1 MFNSVQPDSTQIH
14 KIKHA
19 YSAVLNAK
27 IVKSDTPINVLAV
40 FNNSIF
46 KEQIRTSIIKN
57 AIYQLQYAN
66 VLMY

>member
-1 MFNSVQPDSTQIH
+1 MFNSVQPDSTQIL

-27 IVKSDTPINVLAV
+27 IVKSDIPINVLAV

-46 KEQIRTSIIKN
+46 KEQIRTSIIQN
-57 AIYQLQYAN
+57 AIYQLQYAI
-66 VLMY
+66 VLM